1 MSVAKPLTAEMIR
14 AKARARAGGVANYD
28 LFFKALAKNF
38 ANELQSFNVS
48 PVKAS
53 VAGTSVVSLPVAKQS
68 GNLFRFLSGQRLVRI
83 WTDADRAFDYLLA
96 ELCLGGSGTPNVESE
111 EVRPLSKFERGLRNT
126 VLKTLIFT
134 IPPAA
139 EIAHNVTLIEAAP
152 ETEDEK
158 LKEPK
163 VETCVALRLL
173 VNVFTLAGEITIL
186 FHAEELSRCL
196 NIVSLVEEF
205 DETLAR
211 KTLENTPFELTVF
224 LKPQMFPLANV
235 LSMAPGQVFP
245 LSISMASPVSLFF
258 EGQHISEGRLDVRP
272 DGIGISVEATDPSKS
287 TPSSPFTS
295 VG

>member
-14 AKARARAGGVANYD
+14 AKAKAQAGGVANYE

-38 ANELQSFNVS
+38 SNELQGFNVS
-48 PVKAS
+48 PVKVS
-53 VAGTSVVSLPVAKQS
+53 VAGASVVSLPVAKQS
-68 GNLFRFLSGQRLVRI
+68 GNLFRFMSGRRLLRI

-96 ELCLGGSGTPNVESE
+96 ELCLGGSGTPNGESE
-111 EVRPLSKFERGLRNT
+111 EVRPLSKFERSLRNT
-126 VLKTLIFT
+126 VLKTLVFT

-139 EIAHNVTLIEAAP
+139 EIAHNTQLIEAEP
-152 ETEDEK
+152 ESEDEK
-158 LKEPK
+158 LKEPR

-186 FHAEELSRCL
+186 FHSEELSRSL
-196 NIVSLVEEF
+196 NIVPLDEEF

-245 LSISMASPVSLFF
+245 LSISMASPVSVFF
-258 EGQHISEGRLDVRP
+258 EGQHISEGRLDVTP

-287 TPSSPFTS
+287 IPPSPFTS